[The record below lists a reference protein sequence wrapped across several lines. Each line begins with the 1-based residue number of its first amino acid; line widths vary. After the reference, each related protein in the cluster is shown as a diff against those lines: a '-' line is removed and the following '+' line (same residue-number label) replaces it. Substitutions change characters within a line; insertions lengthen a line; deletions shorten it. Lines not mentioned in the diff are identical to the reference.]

1 MSDRVTAKDI
11 LRCVID
17 WSSNVD
23 ACGGPANCAMGPVTI
38 HLYDMIK
45 EFQVQCAYDRIKV
58 EVFDVLEV
66 EDK

>member
-1 MSDRVTAKDI
+1 
-11 LRCVID
+11 
-17 WSSNVD
+17 
-23 ACGGPANCAMGPVTI
+23 MGPVTI